1 MKLVN
6 FMGALAK
13 LFPKP
18 PIRTKER
25 KKEREREIVSR
36 YGRGNASLQL
46 GMYITEE
53 EIKQKKENLASYHF

>member
-1 MKLVN
+1 MKLLN
-6 FMGALAK
+6 FIGALGK

-18 PIRTKER
+18 PIHSKER
-25 KKEREREIVSR
+25 KKEIEREIVSR

-53 EIKQKKENLASYHF
+53 EIEQKKKNLSSYHF